1 MKKICL
7 FVILSLFALNTFAN
21 LYIPRAHI
29 SELYIDNLG
38 NWTLEIGF
46 YELDYLMGGDFVD
59 SIFIETSSGRAKI
72 ISYSLFAGEG
82 DGFDSL
88 AVITIANLSA
98 PLSINPDGDFVKIE
112 SYIIYSY
119 DDIYEYFSFGDYPGS
134 MLSCIHSGES
144 IARIGDN
151 QYNNFAISKTPSIGY
166 NNIPEHAMGT
176 MEGTFY
182 KPDGTTF
189 GAGTLLFFHRHH
201 DYGLY
206 IHAYTSIAIN
216 ANGFFSESLHARTCA
231 FDTVRFYPSGS
242 QNYQAYSVNHV
253 NQCLR
258 PDTVIYQDIRA
269 TGYVEGI
276 NSPDGDFGN
285 SVITSP
291 NPFSSNIVF
300 YFNLKNSNSGDK
312 LKLLLFSAD
321 GKEIEKVN
329 LTPDQ
334 KRFDW
339 NCGESVGPG
348 IYIYHLSINNKV
360 VKSGK
365 IIKI

>member
-7 FVILSLFALNTFAN
+7 LVIFSLFALNTFAN
-21 LYIPRAHI
+21 IYVPKAHL
-29 SELYIDNLG
+29 SEFYIDDLG

-46 YELDYLMGGDFVD
+46 YERDYWEGYSVD
-59 SIFIETSSGRAKI
+59 SIFIETSAGRAKI

-82 DGFDSL
+82 EGFDSL

-112 SYIIYSY
+112 SYGIFSS
-119 DDIYEYFSFGDYPGS
+119 DGTEESFSFGNYPGS

-144 IARIGDN
+144 FTRIGDN
-151 QYNNFAISKTPSIGY
+151 PFNNFAISKTPSIGY

-182 KPDGTTF
+182 KPDGTAF
-189 GAGTLLFFHRHH
+189 GAGDLILFHRYFNYSTYIYA
-201 DYGLY
+201 YG
-206 IHAYTSIAIN
+206 SIAIN
-216 ANGFFSESLHARTCA
+216 ANGGFSEDLHARTYA
-231 FDTVRFYPSGS
+231 FDTVLFYPTGS

-253 NQCLR
+253 NQCFR

-276 NSPDGDFGN
+276 NSPDGEFEN

-300 YFNLKNSNSGDK
+300 YFNLKKSHFGDK

-321 GKEIEKVN
+321 GKEIEKVD

-339 NCGESVGPG
+339 NCGESVCPG

>member
-7 FVILSLFALNTFAN
+7 FVIFSLFALNTFAN
-21 LYIPRAHI
+21 LYIPRAHV

-46 YELDYLMGGDFVD
+46 YELDYWIEGHSID

-82 DGFDSL
+82 EGFDSL

-112 SYIIYSY
+112 SYGTYSY
-119 DDIYEYFSFGDYPGS
+119 DAQEYFLFGDYPGS

-144 IARIGDN
+144 IARIGDY
-151 QYNNFAISKTPSIGY
+151 QYNNFAISKIPSIGY

-189 GAGTLLFFHRHH
+189 GAGTLLLLHGYH

-216 ANGFFSESLHARTCA
+216 ANGTFSESLHARTYA
-231 FDTVRFYPSGS
+231 FDTVLFYPSGN
-242 QNYQAYSVNHV
+242 QNCQAYSVNHV
-253 NQCLR
+253 NQCFR

-276 NSPDGDFGN
+276 NSPDGDFEN

-300 YFNLKNSNSGDK
+300 YFNLKNTHSGDK

-329 LTPDQ
+329 ITPGQ
-334 KRFDW
+334 GRFDW

-348 IYIYHLSINNKV
+348 IYIYHLSINNKIV
-360 VKSGK
+360 MSGK
-365 IIKI
+365 FIKI